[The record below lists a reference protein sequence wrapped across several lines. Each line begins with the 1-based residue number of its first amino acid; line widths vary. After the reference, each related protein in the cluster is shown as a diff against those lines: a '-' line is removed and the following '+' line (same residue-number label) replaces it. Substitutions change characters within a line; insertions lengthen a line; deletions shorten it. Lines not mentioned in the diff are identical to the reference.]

1 MQNAV
6 LHHFYD
12 AKVVIRF
19 TNRAPQMLFN
29 KESFNWIQETVNS
42 EAELPMM
49 LPRTNRSPRAD
60 IIELDQ
66 LKLSPQERAALSKA
80 CPYFPT
86 SYLDYLS
93 SMRLDPVKQV
103 KMTFVPKGDDGQLGE
118 IECAI
123 TGLWRD
129 CILYEVP
136 IMSISELQSGR
147 RPYPG
152 GIGS

>member
-12 AKVVIRF
+12 AEVVIRF

-42 EAELPMM
+42 EADRLMRID
-49 LPRTNRSPRAD
+49 RTSSDPLAD
-60 IIELDQ
+60 ISELDQ
-66 LKLSPQERAALSKA
+66 LKLSPQERVALSKA

-103 KMTFVPKGDDGQLGE
+103 EMTFVPKDDDGQLGE
-118 IECAI
+118 IECVI
-123 TGLWRD
+123 SGLWRD

-136 IMSISELQSGR
+136 IMSISELQDHRGR
-147 RPYPG
+147 YPG
-152 GIGS
+152 GISS